1 MAEDES
7 DQESERLVEELEAIA
22 EEELRGPGAGD
33 VRSLEYCRRFCEVVE
48 EYTAR
53 WQVPLP
59 QLQVLQTALCCFTS
73 ASVSF
78 PAECERVQH
87 VLSRLALSLFELL
100 LFFGKDEFYEAP
112 LKDILGSVQECHDL
126 LIRYDNPDLREV
138 TCVIK
143 DGGPWEDP
151 VLQAVLKGKSE
162 PQDIVDRYLRSENQ
176 LFFEFRVRYLIA
188 CERISEAV
196 ALITTCLSHP
206 EVSKNLYYHQAYF
219 MCLHMTRLTERLLP
233 EHVLRLDCSDGVR
246 IICNIEKEGK
256 TALALQLSEA
266 FLITQLQTGKMYCI
280 WELIFIWSKLQL
292 KVNPS
297 KEAFVEQC
305 YNMLR
310 IAANVKA
317 IFPFMK
323 TIREEIGEG
332 SVQLSVELCGC
343 ALQLDLQGD
352 PETKSLIY
360 KTIAYLLPTDLEI
373 CRICALSV
381 FFLERTV
388 ESYEVVEGLYR
399 YCDEDYNEF
408 ASYVENRVRFELLP
422 ILKRGLVFDPEF
434 WNFSMIQTNCAALL
448 GDNAALVLPKSDAVD
463 IVVEQQSLPLD
474 GAVTPLHNGERK
486 HKESRGNRHKVS
498 SEPKKNHTVLTPHKM
513 DTNTPRHHCTL
524 CNREF
529 LGGHILRHAQTHHK
543 KGWFS
548 CVICARKIRNK
559 VSMLRHLK
567 HHLKKMQRHQ
577 AGNSLKASS
586 DPSPGYS
593 DTNKANSLETSSS
606 TNEVNSLETSSST
619 NEANSLET
627 SSSTNE
633 ANSLETSSS
642 TNEANS
648 LETSSSTNEANSL
661 ETSSSTKKANSLETS
676 SSETGNSNQDLMD
689 SEHII
694 PGRNHTMDHNRG
706 NVNDSTATQ
715 TSCSTDVSNSDE
727 TTALSEMQG
736 VEDDAGRDTG
746 QCVKING
753 SLFCKFDPVVN
764 HQVPCPAQ
772 GCHRVFQKV
781 RALNK
786 HARKAHPSD
795 VKVQQHIMTWNKS
808 KCRFCQR
815 KFVNCRHFVDHLNRH
830 VYPNVYFCMQ
840 LNCNQRYKYSGQLI
854 EHQQSHETL
863 EVQCGYT
870 NCPEI
875 FDKLSSLYEHEAL
888 HYKQIPLD
896 NTTSVP
902 NTEPLETVHV
912 PQEDSG
918 SLEPQPDVSSPSSK
932 TEEPPRQEEAP
943 DLHIPIWKSRKD
955 VAEPKTYKQAEKKLN
970 GEVHLAKEVL
980 QTSCD
985 VGQDP
990 IPEDN
995 QGAAPEEHGLNG
1007 HMAQEPSA
1015 VVETATVEREMES
1028 NPPDSDP
1035 DAAQETA
1042 PTARAKQSPVA
1053 FSNAYGTVGVRPFS
1067 RPLPP
1072 SYLDEQYISMPKR
1085 RKNELELTSEN
1096 HTVSEPP
1103 VEKWRCGKCLTNYC
1117 SSEALEQHLAQKKCQ
1132 LYFGFDSDDESAW

>member
-22 EEELRGPGAGD
+22 EEELRGPGARD

-48 EYTAR
+48 DYTAR

-78 PAECERVQH
+78 PAECEHVQH

-126 LIRYDNPDLREV
+126 LIRYDNTDLREV

-246 IICNIEKEGK
+246 IICNIEKAGK

-448 GDNAALVLPKSDAVD
+448 GDDAALVLPKSDAVD
-463 IVVEQQSLPLD
+463 IVVDQKSLPLD
-474 GAVTPLHNGERK
+474 GAVTPLHNGEQK
-486 HKESRGNRHKVS
+486 HKESRSRYRVS
-498 SEPKKNHTVLTPHKM
+498 SEPRKNHTVFTPHKM

-529 LGGHILRHAQTHHK
+529 LGGHILRHAQTHHQ

-548 CVICARKIRNK
+548 CVVCARKIRNK

-567 HHLKKMQRHQ
+567 HHLKKMQRHP

-593 DTNKANSLETSSS
+593 DTN
-606 TNEVNSLETSSST
+606 
-619 NEANSLET
+619 
-627 SSSTNE
+627 
-633 ANSLETSSS
+633 
-642 TNEANS
+642 
-648 LETSSSTNEANSL
+648 
-661 ETSSSTKKANSLETS
+661 KANSLETS

-694 PGRNHTMDHNRG
+694 PGRNHTMDHNGG

-727 TTALSEMQG
+727 TTALGEMQA

-746 QCVKING
+746 QGVKING
-753 SLFCKFDPVVN
+753 SLFCKFDPVVDS
-764 HQVPCPAQ
+764 QVTFQCPSQ
-772 GCHRVFQKV
+772 DCHRVFQKV
-781 RALNK
+781 RTLNK
-786 HARKAHPSD
+786 HARKAHPFD
-795 VKVQQHIMTWNKS
+795 VKVQQHLMTWNKS
-808 KCRFCQR
+808 KCRYCQR
-815 KFVNCRHFVDHLNRH
+815 MFVNCRHFFDHLNRH
-830 VYPNVYFCMQ
+830 AYPNVYFCLQ
-840 LNCNQRYKYSGQLI
+840 LNCNQRYKFSGQLI

-875 FDKLSSLYEHEAL
+875 FDELSSLYEHEAL
-888 HYKQIPLD
+888 HYEQIPLD

-943 DLHIPIWKSRKD
+943 DLHIPIWKSRKEI
-955 VAEPKTYKQAEKKLN
+955 AEPKTYKQAEKKLH

-1007 HMAQEPSA
+1007 HLAQEPSA
-1015 VVETATVEREMES
+1015 VVETATVERETES
-1028 NPPDSDP
+1028 YPPDP
-1035 DAAQETA
+1035 DAVQETA
-1042 PTARAKQSPVA
+1042 PTAQAKQNPVT